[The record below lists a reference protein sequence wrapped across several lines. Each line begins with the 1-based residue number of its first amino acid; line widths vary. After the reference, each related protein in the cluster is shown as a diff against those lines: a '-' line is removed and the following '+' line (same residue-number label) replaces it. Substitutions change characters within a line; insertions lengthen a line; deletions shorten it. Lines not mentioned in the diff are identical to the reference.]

1 MLYIQLPMTKQ
12 GLMLFKINPRL
23 SSTLVFRDMLGFA
36 DLQWWI
42 FSLSDKKYRYTKN
55 QRLAPCFIEALQ
67 SILFKYLFHFKKL
80 YAK

>member
-1 MLYIQLPMTKQ
+1 MTKQ

-42 FSLSDKKYRYTKN
+42 FSLSDKKIPIYKEPKTGTLFYRGIAEY
-55 QRLAPCFIEALQ
+55 I
-67 SILFKYLFHFKKL
+67 I
-80 YAK
+80 